1 MSKLIVKKMRVEG
14 AEYRRTLN
22 FSNSLNIIAGD
33 IYSGKSLVLRL
44 IDYVFGK
51 DSINLS
57 VQKALD
63 KYCDKVFLEVEVN
76 SHIYTIK
83 RNLKRGKN
91 KFYIYYCNLNK
102 IEDFTPKALLKK
114 EFNIF
119 IMEILDIPLSKLI
132 KSKSKSEDKELET
145 LGIRDVFRFLYIDQ
159 HDLGTNNF
167 LKGNDINKK
176 RKNKPMINVMMNLI
190 KEDKDGVKEEI
201 AKIANEINANK
212 KIISGLNALEKEYEY
227 DSYEEQLE
235 ERAIIEKKIESA
247 KARKNELIRKIENK
261 EPVTNPI
268 YEKLLIDRNNYIFKL
283 NKLNEELDDKDIEL
297 SSRNNLLQSYEIE
310 LEEVYATK
318 EVNYKLENINHILKC
333 PLCSSNVS
341 MENMNHIEYD
351 FSFDLVKEIEEKK
364 YTLSN
369 IIDRL
374 KDDINNIE
382 RNKQCYLNKIDHINK
397 ALKKYTLNTTINM
410 SYVNELEDINNM
422 INYFNEEKQIY
433 QEHIRIKN
441 KIDEKKLENERKN
454 AKLDELNIKRDTLIQ
469 ESNIRDKIID
479 EMNSSYIDILKILK
493 YNIDKGT
500 YIDKDNYIPYYN
512 GASVYEHD
520 SGGVLVCIQIA
531 YIASIIITS
540 FKNENLGVKYP
551 RLIMLDTI
559 GKYLGAYKLIHTSE
573 NKEIE
578 LMDEQAYNDL
588 YKILEHISEICQVI
602 IVDNT
607 PPKSQ
612 NKYIKYIF
620 RNKSNRRESISDE
633 GLIDLSKNEINY

>member
-14 AEYRRTLN
+14 QKYRRTLN
-22 FSNSLNIIAGD
+22 FSNGLNIIAGD

-44 IDYVFGK
+44 IDYIFGK
-51 DSINLS
+51 DTINLS

-63 KYCDKVFLEVEVN
+63 KYCDKVFVEIEIN
-76 SHIYTIK
+76 SHVYTIK

-119 IMEILDIPLSKLI
+119 MMEILDLPLSKLI
-132 KSKSKSEDKELET
+132 KSKSKSEDKELEM

-167 LKGNDINKK
+167 LKGNDINKN
-176 RKNKPMINVMMNLI
+176 RKNKPMLNVMMNLI

-201 AKIANEINANK
+201 AKITNEINSNK
-212 KIISGLNALEKEYEY
+212 KVISGLNALVSEFEY
-227 DSYEEQLE
+227 DSYGDLLE
-235 ERAIIEKKIESA
+235 EKVNIDREIESA
-247 KARKNELIRKIENK
+247 KLRKNELIKEIENK

-268 YEKLLIDRNNYIFKL
+268 YKKLLIDRNNYIFKL
-283 NKLNEELDDKDIEL
+283 NKLNEELDDKNMEL

-310 LEEVYATK
+310 LKEVYATK
-318 EVNYKLENINHILKC
+318 EINYKLENINHILKC
-333 PLCSSNVS
+333 PLCSSNVT
-341 MENMNHIEYD
+341 MENINHIED
-351 FSFDLVKEIEEKK
+351 DVIFDLANEIEEKK
-364 YTLSN
+364 CTLSN
-369 IIDRL
+369 IIDKL
-374 KDDINNIE
+374 ETDIKNIE
-382 RNKQCYLNKIDHINK
+382 RNEQYNLEKIDYINK
-397 ALKKYTLNTTINM
+397 ALKKYTLNSTINM
-410 SYVNELEDINNM
+410 SYVNELEDINSV
-422 INYFNEEKQIY
+422 INYFNEEKRIY
-433 QEHIRIKN
+433 QEYIRVNN
-441 KIDEKKLENERKN
+441 KIDEKNSENKRKN
-454 AKLDELNIKRDTLIQ
+454 AKLDELNIKIDSLIQ
-469 ESNIRDKIID
+469 ESDMRDKIIG
-479 EMNSSYIDILKILK
+479 EMNSSYIDILKKLK
-493 YNIDKGT
+493 YNVDEST
-500 YIDKDNYIPYYN
+500 YIDRNSYIPYYN

-531 YIASIIITS
+531 YIAAIIIAT

-559 GKYLGAYKLIHTSE
+559 GKYLGAYKSIHTSDDE
-573 NKEIE
+573 EIE

-612 NKYIKYIF
+612 SKYIKYIF
-620 RNKSNRRESISDE
+620 RNKSNSRESISEE
-633 GLIDLSKNEINY
+633 GLIDLSKNEIF